1 MPSVPPGCQLLL
13 TSERYPVHSFVKL
26 HPASTPEKPL
36 AQVLTIQGHPEFTP
50 GIVQRMVNARAEQG
64 IFDGPTTAEA
74 NRRLGGKDGSGAE
87 GYGRL
92 GWAMW
97 KVIMQELP
105 K

>member
-1 MPSVPPGCQLLL
+1 M
-13 TSERYPVHSFVKL
+13 HSFVKL
-26 HPASTPEKPL
+26 HAASTPEKPL

-50 GIVQRMVNARAEQG
+50 EIVHLMVNTRAEQG

-74 NRRLGGKDGSGAE
+74 RRRLGGKDGKGAE
-87 GYGRL
+87 GIGRL

-97 KVIMQELP
+97 RVMLQELP